1 MCQSGD
7 DAAKMDVNCCVVFN
21 RRCFECRWQ
30 QALASFFFKKLPLA
44 LLLYFLLLLLLLLST
59 TFTHPTNNR
68 ILASYVSFSSD
79 THDKKCRFVVAFFS
93 SFFSIRAFQ
102 FSSVASLTSQRTG
115 RNALSHLFG
124 SLMLLCQSRL
134 LLRLKSYVTRV

>member
-1 MCQSGD
+1 MSL
-7 DAAKMDVNCCVVFN
+7 AAGA
-21 RRCFECRWQ
+21 RE
-30 QALASFFFKKLPLA
+30 FFFKKLPLA

-79 THDKKCRFVVAFFS
+79 THDKKCRFVVAFFFLL
-93 SFFSIRAFQ
+93 FFSIRAFQ